1 MPQFDINFYY
11 SQIFWLVV
19 IFGCLYLL
27 VHYFITP
34 VAEKLL
40 NSRQNFIDDNI
51 TNAENLAI
59 KVKSIN
65 QQYADELAKIL
76 IMTDDIKKEARITM
90 EASFLSEKTRLN
102 NELKEQINNNN
113 LDNEATKKLFWT
125 NQRDLCISLAVSLIQ
140 KITNKEVDM
149 ELLRESYNKI
159 L

>member
-27 VHYFITP
+27 VYYFITP
-34 VAEKLL
+34 VAENLL
-40 NSRQNFIDDNI
+40 NTRQNFIDDNI
-51 TNAENLAI
+51 SNAENLA
-59 KVKSIN
+59 KKAKSIN
-65 QQYADELAKIL
+65 QQYASELAKIL
-76 IMTDDIKKEARITM
+76 IKAEDIKKEAGASM
-90 EASFLSEKTRLN
+90 EAFFLSKKTQLN
-102 NELKEQINNNN
+102 NELKAQIQNSN

-125 NQRDLCISLAVSLIQ
+125 NQSELCISLAVFLIQ
-140 KITNKEVDM
+140 KITNKEVNM